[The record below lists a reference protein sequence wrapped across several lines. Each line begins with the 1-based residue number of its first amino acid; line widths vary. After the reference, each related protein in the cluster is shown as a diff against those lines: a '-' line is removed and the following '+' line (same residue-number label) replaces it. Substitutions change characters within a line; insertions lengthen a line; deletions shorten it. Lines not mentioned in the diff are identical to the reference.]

1 MPLLLAAA
9 PSEAPDYSSSIQPL
23 LTARCIACHPS
34 SGGQAGLSL
43 ASHAGLLRGGN
54 SGAAVVPG
62 DPSASLLLRRVS
74 GQSPEMPPF
83 GAPLTP
89 SQVALLER
97 WIAAGAPQGG
107 DGDGSRDATWWSFRE
122 LVRPSVPQPTS
133 AWGANQIDR
142 FVAAQLAERGLSP
155 SRQADRTTL
164 IRRLSFNLHG
174 LPPSPAEVDAFVHDR
189 SPDAYQRLVDRLLAS
204 PRYGERWGRHWLDVA
219 HYGESHGYDKDKA
232 RRNSWPYRDY
242 VIESFNRDKPYA
254 RFIREQIAGDVL
266 WPGDPNGLVAT
277 GFVAAGP
284 WDYVGHAELREG
296 TKDKKL
302 ARLLDR
308 DDMVAA
314 TMSSFTSLTV
324 HCARCH
330 DHKFDPIQQAD
341 YYALQAVF
349 AGVDRAEQPYFR
361 DPETHARGRRLWL
374 AVGKTEAALRPLSRK
389 IEEATGEKIRRIDE
403 EKSALGQES
412 TDLLPKVGEIDTPEA
427 IARRKEISSLIKK
440 LDAERKALALAAMS
454 AADRARYSELSEQ
467 LDALNAE
474 FAALPD
480 PRYVYSA
487 ANYFKTHGRFVP
499 AGEPRPVHLLAKG
512 SVESPQQLAQPGAV
526 AAVAGLEA
534 RFGVDSAQGEGA
546 ARAALAAWLAH
557 DDNPLTWRSIANRVW
572 HYHFGRGLVETPNDF
587 GRMGAMPTHPALL
600 DWLAAEV
607 RDRGGSLK
615 HLHRLILLSATYR
628 QRSAERSDQAEIDT
642 GNQFLWRMNRT
653 RLDAEA
659 VRDSVLAVAGR
670 IDLQMGG
677 PSAEHFFFKDDH
689 SPVYDYTRFDF
700 SSAAARRR
708 SVYRFLVRSVQ
719 DPFMESLDCADPS
732 LLVPKRSSTLTAIQ
746 ALALLNDPLMI
757 EQARHFAHRMRAAS
771 AESAERLRHGFR
783 LAYGR
788 SASDSEVT
796 ALAEYSD
803 RHGLESAARLLFNGN
818 EFIFVD

>member
-23 LTARCIACHPS
+23 LTARCSACHPS

-43 ASHAGLLRGGN
+43 ASHADVLRGGD

-74 GQSPEMPPF
+74 GESPEMPPV

-89 SQVALLER
+89 SQVALLQR
-97 WIAAGAPQGG
+97 WIAAGAPQGTVS
-107 DGDGSRDATWWSFRE
+107 DESRDPTWWSFRE
-122 LVRPSVPQPTS
+122 LVRPAVPQPAS

-142 FVAAQLAERGLSP
+142 FVAAMLAEKGLSP

-174 LPPSPAEVDAFVHDR
+174 LPPSPAEVDAFVRDR

-266 WPGDPNGLVAT
+266 WPGDPDGLVAT

-314 TMSSFTSLTV
+314 PMSSFTSLTV

-349 AGVDRAEQPYFR
+349 AGVDRAEQPYF
-361 DPETHARGRRLWL
+361 PEPATHARGRRLWL

-499 AGEPRPVHLLAKG
+499 AGEPRPVYLLAKG

-526 AAVAGLEA
+526 TAVAGLEA

-607 RDRGGSLK
+607 RDSGGSLK

-757 EQARHFAHRMRAAS
+757 EQARHFADRMRAAS